1 MATIAASSATPNL
14 NGNVSSVVCN
24 PTKIGNQST
33 TASPSNQLVNHQSSQ
48 SQQQRAVQP
57 SQHPPRQITGD
68 IIKLKAVGENREIH
82 FRVRT
87 TSKLGK
93 LKKSYCKRVRVPMV
107 CLRFNFKGALIG
119 NADTPKKLNM
129 ADGDVIEIYQE
140 QIEVAVTSLRFL
152 LDGMRIEPPQEE
164 EYLKL
169 RVVGQN
175 FNEEREIHF
184 RVKSN
189 TEMIKLKLSFSKRV
203 GIPISCL
210 RFLFEGRRINDNDTP
225 KSLDMVDED
234 IIEVLR
240 AQTSNSKLFSR
251 PYI

>member
-1 MATIAASSATPNL
+1 MATTAVSSATNI
-14 NGNVSSVVCN
+14 NGNGSSVVCN

-33 TASPSNQLVNHQSSQ
+33 TASPSNQIVNHQSSSS
-48 SQQQRAVQP
+48 SQPRAVQ
-57 SQHPPRQITGD
+57 SLQHPPRQITGD

-129 ADGDVIEIYQE
+129 SDGDVIEIYQE